1 MVCACACV
9 CVCACVRVCV
19 CVCACVCARVCVC
32 ACMRACM
39 WVGVDV
45 WVCAVVNACGAR
57 SVSLSPTNPSVVASG
72 SCDSTVKVWDIRS
85 GKCTHTFHGHE
96 SDINAVEFFPDGNAV
111 GTGSDDSSCRLFDLR
126 AYAQVAEFGDEKI
139 LCGIT
144 SVAFSKSGRIMF
156 AGYDDHICLAWDTV
170 SNSGTYYELK
180 GHSNRVS
187 CVGVNSAGQAVCT
200 GSWDTELMVRGRR
213 RANMHSDALRGADM
227 VLMVHGVWL
236 FWNVPV
242 RSSAV

>member
-1 MVCACACV
+1 M
-9 CVCACVRVCV
+9 
-19 CVCACVCARVCVC
+19 
-32 ACMRACM
+32 
-39 WVGVDV
+39 
-45 WVCAVVNACGAR
+45 
-57 SVSLSPTNPSVVASG
+57 
-72 SCDSTVKVWDIRS
+72 WDIRS
-85 GKCTHTFHGHE
+85 GKCSHTFHGHE

-126 AYAQVAEFGDEKI
+126 AYAQLAEFGDEKI

-144 SVAFSKSGRIMF
+144 SVAFSKSGRILF

-200 GSWDTELMVRGRR
+200 GSWDTELMVRWS
-213 RANMHSDALRGADM
+213 AALWRSNVLVRADM
-227 VLMVHGVWL
+227 VLTDLVSLHVCRGGVSHCQCTFECL
-236 FWNVPV
+236 QAM
-242 RSSAV
+242 AVLVL